1 MFIHWSSVS
10 LLNLHSTSTHPPSL
24 SHTHTFIEGKIVNHN
39 PIYSQFNI
47 LIDTHEKTLFL
58 SLALVFLLL
67 FYHFPS
73 FTCSNFPRIYFFHP
87 NNYFLFNRE
96 RFFKRLLPGPSA
108 LSASL
113 SCAMLWFN
121 LNHEMWISSTKN
133 SFFLSLKNVFLFCLA
148 WRYQIST
155 EIQRNIFAGSRSKG
169 NNFELSFK
177 LY

>member
-1 MFIHWSSVS
+1 MNGKEHGRDDCIKTFPMS
-10 LLNLHSTSTHPPSL
+10 LSLSL
-24 SHTHTFIEGKIVNHN
+24 SHTHTFIEGKLSITTPHALNS
-39 PIYSQFNI
+39 I
-47 LIDTHEKTLFL
+47 FL
-58 SLALVFLLL
+58 STPTKKLFFSLSLLYFYYSFIIFL
-67 FYHFPS
+67 P

-121 LNHEMWISSTKN
+121 LNHEMWISSAKN
-133 SFFLSLKNVFLFCLA
+133 RFFFSLKNVFLFCLA